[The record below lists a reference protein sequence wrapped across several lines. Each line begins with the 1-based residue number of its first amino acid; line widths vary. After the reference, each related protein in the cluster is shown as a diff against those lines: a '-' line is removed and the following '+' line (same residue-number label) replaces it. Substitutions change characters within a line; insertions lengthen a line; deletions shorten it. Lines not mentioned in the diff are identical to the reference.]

1 MEFSFFYCTFA
12 STKYK
17 FMRRN
22 RPEYSD
28 GVMQK
33 ANDYIGHPRE
43 VDEGY
48 EVARCRTAYA
58 EGYATAMENAMKF
71 IEDNIFDYPWY
82 DSESDFSATDIAND
96 LRKTLEG

>member
-1 MEFSFFYCTFA
+1 
-12 STKYK
+12 
-17 FMRRN
+17 MRRN

-48 EVARCRTAYA
+48 EVAMCRTAYA
-58 EGYATAMENAMKF
+58 EGYATAMENAMRF
-71 IEDNIFDYPWY
+71 IEETKPEEKVEENNNEEDK
-82 DSESDFSATDIAND
+82 
-96 LRKTLEG
+96 RKEDKR

>member
-1 MEFSFFYCTFA
+1 
-12 STKYK
+12 
-17 FMRRN
+17 MRRN

-28 GVMQK
+28 GVMKK

-58 EGYATAMENAMKF
+58 EGYVTAMENAIKF